1 VNYNRIRTKNDR
13 KKDMKVQDLI
23 HEKSE
28 LTHGKSLPEPIVLS
42 TRIRLARNLEGY
54 NFPDWSNIETRKE
67 VLRLCSNEIIKLK
80 AMKVAEEFDC
90 DQMTETEKR
99 ALVERHLISPEF
111 AQMGEGSG
119 VLINEDQSIAVMINE
134 EDHLRIQVLRRGYQF
149 KSAWQEMDELDNQI
163 DERLDYA
170 FSGQLGYLTACPT
183 NLGTGMR
190 ASIMLHLP
198 GLVIVGQIEKVIR
211 ACSHLNLAVRG
222 IYGEGSDAIG
232 SIFQISNQQT
242 LGESEVEIIKKLT
255 GVLDTVIEQEKN
267 VRNQILAQERVKIFD
282 KIGRAFGILRNAHSV
297 TSDEAMNLLSLM
309 RLAVDL
315 GILPSQYRT
324 IIDSFLIESQPAHIQ
339 LMMGEDIK
347 LEHRDSFRA
356 MLLKQKFKEIDSLN
370 FDNIKT

>member
-1 VNYNRIRTKNDR
+1 M
-13 KKDMKVQDLI
+13 KKLI
-23 HEKSE
+23 NKKSE
-28 LTHGKSLPEPIVLS
+28 LTDSLSEPIVLS

-54 NFPDWSNIETRKE
+54 NFPDWSSLEKRKE
-67 VLRLCSNEIIKLK
+67 LLKLCVNEIIDLK
-80 AMKVAEEFDC
+80 AMEGAEEFDC
-90 DQMTETEKR
+90 DKLSEIEKG
-99 ALVERHLISPEF
+99 ALVERHLISPEL
-111 AQMGEGSG
+111 AEKGEGSG
-119 VLINEDQSIAVMINE
+119 VLINKDQSVAIMINE
-134 EDHLRIQVLRRGYQF
+134 EDHLRLQVLRSGYQF
-149 KSAWQEMDELDNQI
+149 KSAWQKMDELDNQI

-198 GLVIVGQIEKVIR
+198 GLVIVGQMEKVIR

-222 IYGEGSDAIG
+222 IYGEGSEAIG

-242 LGESEVEIIKKLT
+242 LGESEIEIIKKLT

-267 VRNQILAQERVKIFD
+267 VRNQILTVERVKIFD

-315 GILPSQYRT
+315 NILANQYRRM
-324 IIDSFLIESQPAHIQ
+324 IDSFLIESQPAHIQ
-339 LMMGEDIK
+339 IMMGEDVAP
-347 LEHRDSFRA
+347 EHRDSFRA
-356 MLLKQKFKEIDSLN
+356 TLLKQQFRGIDSLN
-370 FDNIKT
+370 FDNVKS